1 MPDQFSHAPR
11 FYRFVRVFFLF
22 CTLIL
27 CASLAL
33 CSLVVTTYFPE
44 SYDEIPQYSCS
55 SLLPVLICCGIFF
68 ALSAWVL
75 PHCKK
80 ISRRGI
86 ILFACLFVFIFGGL
100 WAFFNN
106 TMPTADRIFI
116 YQNAQNLLVG
126 DYSLLRPGA
135 YFSQFPYQLATS
147 LWAALVMKLF
157 GAGHC
162 FFAFQ
167 LFNAF
172 FAALLVYFLLR
183 LTELFNPD
191 KKALCLA
198 AFLCIAF
205 YPIALLS
212 TFIYGTLASAA
223 FSVGTLFFALRAT
236 DSGKIRFYTGSA
248 LCIMLAMLAKPNS
261 AVFLV
266 GLALLFLTAALHR
279 KSVRPVLGLAAC
291 VILALGAGELLLF
304 VMEQRSGYDLHNGE
318 TFWAWI
324 AMGLQTG
331 PLAPGWYNEYNDML
345 YVLHQFDNDAIAQ
358 QAIASIGTSL
368 AEFCSHPSYAL
379 HFFGLKT
386 ISQWCEP
393 TYATF
398 WISKNA
404 LTDQLAPNWIQACY
418 AGPVHDGLV
427 LWADALQALL
437 YTGAAAALWNR
448 RKNWRA
454 EYLIPVLVVF
464 GGFVFHTFWE
474 AKSLYIINYSVLLVP
489 YAALGLCDIS
499 CFISRYLCKK
509 RKSKA
514 NP

>member
-1 MPDQFSHAPR
+1 MPDQISRAPR
-11 FYRFVRVFFLF
+11 LYRFARVFFLF

-27 CASLAL
+27 CSSLAV
-33 CSLVVTTYFPE
+33 CSLIVTTYFPE
-44 SYDEIPQYSCS
+44 SYDEIPRYSCAAF
-55 SLLPVLICCGIFF
+55 LPVLLFC
-68 ALSAWVL
+68 
-75 PHCKK
+75 
-80 ISRRGI
+80 
-86 ILFACLFVFIFGGL
+86 ILFFIVAAWILPRCETVPRRWVKLVACCFVFLLGAL
-100 WAFFNN
+100 WAFWNH
-106 TMPTADRIFI
+106 TMPTADRTFI
-116 YQNAQNLLVG
+116 YQNAQNLLQG

-147 LWAALVMKLF
+147 LWAALLMKLF
-157 GAGHC
+157 GTGHY
-162 FFAFQ
+162 FFSFQ

-183 LTELFNPD
+183 LVELFTSD
-191 KKALCLA
+191 RKALCLTV
-198 AFLCIAF
+198 FLCMAF

-223 FSVGTLFFALRAT
+223 FSAGALVFALRAADT
-236 DSGKIRFYTGSA
+236 MKFRFFAGTA
-248 LCIMLAMLAKPNS
+248 LCITLAMLAKPNS

-266 GLALLFLTAALHR
+266 GLVLLFLAAALRR
-279 KSVRPVLGLAAC
+279 KSVWALLGLVAC
-291 VILALGAGELLLF
+291 LILALGASELVLYI
-304 VMEQRSGYDLHNGE
+304 MEQLSGYDLHNGE

-345 YVLHQFDNDAIAQ
+345 YVLHQFDSSAISREAL
-358 QAIASIGTSL
+358 ASIGDSL
-368 AEFCSHPSYAL
+368 TQFLTHPSYAV

-404 LTDQLAPNWIQACY
+404 LTEQLAPGWVQACY
-418 AGPVHDGLV
+418 AGPVHDALV
-427 LWADALQALL
+427 LWADALQTLL
-437 YTGAAAALWNR
+437 YAGAAVCLWKR
-448 RKNWRA
+448 CRVWSV
-454 EYLIPVLVVF
+454 EQLIPVLVVF

-509 RKSKA
+509 RKSA
-514 NP
+514 AIS

>member
-1 MPDQFSHAPR
+1 MPDSLFRSPR
-11 FYRFVRVFFLF
+11 MYRFARTLFLF
-22 CTLIL
+22 CTLL
-27 CASLAL
+27 VCTALAL
-33 CSLVVTTYFPE
+33 CSFVVTAYFPE
-44 SYDEIPQYSCS
+44 SYDEIPFYSCI
-55 SLLPVLICCGIFF
+55 SLLPVAICCAVFF
-68 ALSAWVL
+68 ALAAWVL
-75 PHCKK
+75 PRCERF
-80 ISRRGI
+80 SRRGV
-86 ILFACLFVFIFGGL
+86 ILFACLFVFLLGAL
-100 WAFFNN
+100 WAYWNH

-116 YQNAQNLLVG
+116 YQNAQNLLLG

-147 LWAALVMKLF
+147 LWAALLMKLF
-157 GAGHC
+157 GMGHY

-183 LTELFNPD
+183 MSELFTPD
-191 KKALCLA
+191 RKVLCLA

-205 YPIALLS
+205 YPVALLS

-223 FSVGTLFFALRAT
+223 FSVGALVFALRAT
-236 DSGKIRFYTGSA
+236 DTARIRFYAGA
-248 LCIMLAMLAKPNS
+248 AICIALAMLAKPNS

-266 GLALLFLTAALHR
+266 GLALLFLVAALR
-279 KSVRPVLGLAAC
+279 GRSVRPLLGLVVC
-291 VILALGAGELLLF
+291 VVLALGASELILR
-304 VMEQRSGYDLHNGE
+304 VMEQLSGYDLHNGE

-345 YVLHQFDNDAIAQ
+345 YVLHQFDNSAIRQEAL
-358 QAIASIGTSL
+358 ASIGDSFAQFL
-368 AEFCSHPSYAL
+368 RQPSFAV

-404 LTDQLAPNWIQACY
+404 LTDHLAPDWVQTCY
-418 AGPVHDGLV
+418 AGPVHDALV
-427 LWADALQALL
+427 LWADALQTLL
-437 YTGAAAALWNR
+437 YAGAAATLWKR
-448 RKNWRA
+448 RKSWSA
-454 EYLIPVLVVF
+454 EQLIPALVLF

-489 YAALGLCDIS
+489 YAAQGLCDIS
-499 CFISRYLCKK
+499 CFLSGHLYKK
-509 RKSKA
+509 YKSTA
-514 NP
+514 NL